1 MLKMS
6 KAPEFKSLQEFYPY
20 YLAEHS
26 KASTRATHFIG
37 TSLLFVIM
45 GFAIFLSDSSLLWF
59 LPIAGYGFAWFGHFF
74 FEKNK
79 PATFQYPFY
88 SLASDFIM
96 YWHILSFQINERMAA
111 ALAKYPK

>member
-1 MLKMS
+1 MA
-6 KAPEFKSLQEFYPY
+6 KAPEFNRLMDFYPY
-20 YLAEHS
+20 YLMEHS
-26 KASTRATHFIG
+26 KPSTRITHFMG
-37 TSLLFVIM
+37 TSLLFVLIVLALVL
-45 GFAIFLSDSSLLWF
+45 GNYSLLWF

-96 YWHILSFQINERMAA
+96 YWHILTFQINGKMEDAE
-111 ALAKYPK
+111 KKFPKKE